1 MPPVKRSP
9 RGTVKQTAARRAQKL
24 RVENERAIR
33 RVAQSLEVAQADLAK
48 LSGSLGAGAAD
59 VRRDL
64 TRGIRDARHHAVKLV
79 KAAQK
84 DLERLQQ
91 DVASAT
97 RTKPAAKAS
106 KAAAKRAPAK
116 RATAK
121 AATAKRPAA
130 KVATAKRATTKTA
143 AAKRGTTKR
152 TAAKRPAAKTST
164 AKRAAKSAPA
174 KRATARAK
182 SR

>member
-33 RVAQSLEVAQADLAK
+33 RVAQSLDVAQADLAK

-121 AATAKRPAA
+121 AATAKR
-130 KVATAKRATTKTA
+130 ATTKTA

-152 TAAKRPAAKTST
+152 AAAKRPAAKTST
-164 AKRAAKSAPA
+164 AKRATKSAPA